1 MKRFFK
7 TTLISAGLMVT
18 AFSVTAAQVAD
29 TIFFGGPIVTV
40 NAKNEEVQAL
50 AVQNGKIVA
59 VGKKDAVLKEW
70 RANTTQ
76 LVDLKGQTLMPGFV
90 EPHIHIVM
98 TAMTEVL
105 WLNLSN
111 FTPQYDTL
119 DTLSQKLKER
129 LKTLPKGQWLGAF
142 GVDPSRTQPF
152 MAELTADVLDKVSTE
167 VPIAVMNQSG
177 HILYVNHKALE
188 VAGIND
194 KTPNPGDGG
203 IYMRDAQG
211 RLTGV
216 VVEPSAILSIL
227 KHAPAPTAAELA
239 VAMQKTAKMIA
250 SKGVTTS
257 AEITLGLM
265 LGLDNEIKLFNTL
278 VHQND
283 FPLRVR
289 AYLYGPLLANGTNG
303 LKPNDGDD
311 KLRYVGVKF
320 VSDGST
326 QGITAAL
333 NEPYI
338 YPKGTQFRGNLDY
351 ADDQIYKMTK
361 PVFDQGWQIATHAN
375 GDRTIEQT
383 LNTYAKLLANSPD
396 PKARRLRIEHFTIN
410 TPEQV
415 KKAAKLGVI
424 PGFTIGHVD
433 YWGEAFHDHIV
444 GPERANRIDPS
455 ASFKKEGAR
464 FAYHS
469 DSPVSNVGPLNYISE
484 GAGRLWQK
492 APRKVLG
499 PDERVSVDDAI
510 RAVTINAAYEMFSD
524 DKLGSLE
531 VGKQADLVVLSENPR
546 KTPIEKIRNI
556 GVKQTWIDG
565 KQQAW

>member
-7 TTLISAGLMVT
+7 TTLISAGLMAT

-152 MAELTADVLDKVSTE
+152 MAELTTDVLDKVSTE

-265 LGLDNEIKLFNTL
+265 LGLDNEIKLFNNL

-546 KTPIEKIRNI
+546 KTPIDKIRNI